1 MKKIFL
7 FLFLLSASLGLH
19 ATESKRSNVCL
30 NMIVKNEAHVI
41 CRCLES
47 VKPLIDSWLI
57 VDTGSTDET
66 QDIIREYLKDIPG
79 ELHERPWVNFAHNRN
94 EALELARDKA
104 DYLLFMD
111 ADDIL
116 TYVPHYIRPE
126 TFDKEGYYLK
136 IYYSG
141 TTYDRVQLISTQAN
155 WRWEGVVHEVIY
167 SPDIKNWGYLDGV
180 VMKIIG
186 GGGRSQDPN
195 KFLKDIAMLEA
206 DLEKDPT
213 NTRSVF
219 YLAQSYRDGNL
230 FDKAIELYEHRVE
243 MGGWDEEIF
252 WSLYQIA
259 CIQERLGRDRETV
272 LAAYS
277 RAFNFRPSRAE
288 PMYRIASYQRQQ
300 GYPYHAYLIANLG
313 MKIPLPRDLIFVE
326 SWIYDFGFAFEHAL
340 CCYHLR
346 RYEECFNTCLAL
358 LSNPK
363 VPDEIK
369 RHIDHLLSVTVQAI
383 NQIRSV
389 QAG

>member
-1 MKKIFL
+1 
-7 FLFLLSASLGLH
+7 
-19 ATESKRSNVCL
+19 
-30 NMIVKNEAHVI
+30 MIVKDEAHVI

-57 VDTGSTDET
+57 VDTGSTDGT
-66 QDIIREYLKDIPG
+66 QDIIREFLKDIPG

-116 TYVPHYIRPE
+116 TYAPNYVRPE

-141 TTYDRVQLISTQAN
+141 TTYDRVQLINTQVN

-167 SPDIKNWGYLDGV
+167 YPDVRNCGYLDGV

-186 GGGRSQDPN
+186 GGGRSQDQN
-195 KFLKDIAMLEA
+195 KFLKDIAMLED
-206 DLEKDPT
+206 DLEKNP
-213 NTRSVF
+213 NNARSVF
-219 YLAQSYRDGNL
+219 YLAQSYRDGN
-230 FDKAIELYEHRVE
+230 FFEKAIELYETRVE
-243 MGGWDEEIF
+243 MGGWDEEVF

-259 CIQERLGRDRETV
+259 ALQERLGKDRETV

-277 RAFNFRPSRAE
+277 RAFNYRPSRAE
-288 PMYRIASYQRQQ
+288 PMYRIASYQRRQ

-326 SWIYDFGFAFEHAL
+326 SWIYDFGLGLEYAL
-340 CCYHLR
+340 CCHQLK

-358 LSNPK
+358 LSNPRI
-363 VPDEIK
+363 PDDIRK
-369 RHIDHLLSVTVQAI
+369 GLDHILSMAVQAI
-383 NQIRSV
+383 NQSRAAK
-389 QAG
+389 AG